1 MVNRVVEDFTGVI
14 NKLEHSISDAI
25 AALNDNVDKLEHV
38 TILDWNMEHVTILD
52 SVDERVSICPK
63 E

>member
-1 MVNRVVEDFTGVI
+1 MVNPVVEDFTGVI

-25 AALNDNVDKLEHV
+25 AVLNDNVDR
-38 TILDWNMEHVTILD
+38 HVTILD